1 MDLILGSGD
10 NVLSEASLSTKHQY
24 TAEEIALMLG
34 ALGAMVASIIY
45 SVKNIKHSSC
55 CYGVLNC
62 DQRTEIPPREG
73 SIAKLN
79 RSETEV

>member
-1 MDLILGSGD
+1 MESVFGPEELNLTT
-10 NVLSEASLSTKHQY
+10 EASISDLPHIY

-55 CYGVLNC
+55 CLGLISC
-62 DQRTEIPPREG
+62 DQRTELPVSKD
-73 SIAKLN
+73 SIILE
-79 RSETEV
+79 SHV